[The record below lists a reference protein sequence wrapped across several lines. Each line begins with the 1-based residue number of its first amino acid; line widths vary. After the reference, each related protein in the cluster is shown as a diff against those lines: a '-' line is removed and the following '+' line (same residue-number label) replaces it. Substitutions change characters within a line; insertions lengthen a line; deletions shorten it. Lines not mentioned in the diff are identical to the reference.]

1 MNKLENKDNVK
12 RIIWDADNTLW
23 DWVGYAVHAYEAMA
37 DCISK
42 ETGIPEP
49 EVAAAMKRFYT
60 DAQTIENPWLIQ
72 GMHSK
77 GLFKNVKKFDLD
89 DLIEKA
95 QNIFNEQRRKY
106 LKLYPGIKQLLSATK
121 ESGIQNDILTD
132 APSFQAAR
140 RIVHFG
146 LHKNITN
153 FYTMPAAHP
162 TRLPKK
168 FLERQLKGKYSLP
181 FNVKEIH
188 EEKPN
193 TDLEELLQMTRAE
206 IARHVVIIGDNPK
219 KDIALAQKYGCRAIH
234 ASYGLASP
242 QHLQRLLRFSPER
255 ATKRNVAT
263 QGAKDTCLKSP
274 LIVIAHSIEEIR
286 SSLIKPLP
294 HLSPRNHADE

>member
-1 MNKLENKDNVK
+1 
-12 RIIWDADNTLW
+12 
-23 DWVGYAVHAYEAMA
+23 MA

-49 EVAAAMKRFYT
+49 HVAAAMKRFYT

-72 GMHSK
+72 GLHSK
-77 GLFKNVKKFDLD
+77 GFVNDVKHFDLD
-89 DLIEKA
+89 NLIEKA
-95 QNIFNEQRRKY
+95 QDAFNKQRQKY

-140 RIVHFG
+140 RIIHFK
-146 LHKNITN
+146 LHGNITN

-168 FLERQLKGKYSLP
+168 FLERQLNGKYSLP
-181 FNVKEIH
+181 FKVKEIQ

-193 TDLEELLQMTRAE
+193 TDLEELLQMTRQE
-206 IARHVVIIGDNPK
+206 IAQYVVIIGDNPK
-219 KDIALAQKYGCRAIH
+219 KDMALAQKYGCRAIH
-234 ASYGLASP
+234 AAYGLAS
-242 QHLQRLLRFSPER
+242 QEYLQRLLRFSPER

-263 QGAKDTCLKSP
+263 QGANEKTANDPNIK
-274 LIVIAHSIEEIR
+274 VAHTIEEIR
-286 SSLIKPLP
+286 KGFELP
-294 HLSPRNHADE
+294 